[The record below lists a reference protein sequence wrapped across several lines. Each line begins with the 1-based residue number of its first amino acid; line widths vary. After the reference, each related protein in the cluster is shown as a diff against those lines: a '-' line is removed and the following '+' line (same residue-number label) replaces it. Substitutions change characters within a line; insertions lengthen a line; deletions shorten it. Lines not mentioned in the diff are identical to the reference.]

1 MTNLKNPNKKQLR
14 NFGFLIG
21 LGLPLVIGFLIPLIG
36 GHDFRQWTLLIS
48 VPSLILGI
56 LRPILL
62 NRPYK
67 LWMRLGYFLGWINS
81 RLILGLI
88 FLLVL
93 QPIAFIMKL
102 LGYDPLKT
110 KNNFLDSFRESKNN
124 HKVDLTR
131 IF

>member
-1 MTNLKNPNKKQLR
+1 MAKLKNPDKKQLR

-21 LGLPLVIGFLIPLIG
+21 LGFPLIIGFLIPLVG
-36 GHDFRQWTLLIS
+36 GHDFRKWTLLIS
-48 VPSLILGI
+48 VPSLIIGI
-56 LRPILL
+56 IKPTLL

-81 RLILGLI
+81 KLILGLI

-102 LGYDPLKT
+102 FGYDPLRT
-110 KNNFLDSFRESKNN
+110 KNNFLDTYRESKIN

>member
-1 MTNLKNPNKKQLR
+1 MTNLKKPDKKQLR

-21 LGLPLVIGFLIPLIG
+21 IGLPLVIGYLIPLIG
-36 GHDFRQWTLLIS
+36 GHDFRKWTLLIS

-56 LRPILL
+56 VRPILL
-62 NRPYK
+62 ERPYK
-67 LWMRLGYFLGWINS
+67 LWIRLGYCLGWINS

-102 LGYDPLKT
+102 LGHDPLRT
-110 KNNFLDSFRESKNN
+110 KNNSFDSFRESKNN